1 MVTLTSPSAPRTA
14 RTTLAFGD
22 MNHTWV
28 GHYWLP
34 SLGLTQYRS
43 AFMESLVDARMLDHL
58 TKREL
63 RGQLKMV
70 DAFHRTSL
78 QYGTLLL
85 KRLNYDRRLLEERR
99 RQADSDNES
108 RDVLVWTNERVIR
121 WVAAIGLKVTTWDN
135 HFILGSLFK
144 LFPIYKGIRQSSAG
158 IWSARRPIGAGWEFR
173 QQCNG
178 IGFTNSY
185 PERSGN
191 QASRWV
197 SSIW

>member
-99 RQADSDNES
+99 RQADSDADS

-121 WVAAIGLKVTTWDN
+121 WVAAIGLKVRTGVIQFVVFLALFSFCCSKFQEFAN
-135 HFILGSLFK
+135 HLLESGVH
-144 LFPIYKGIRQSSAG
+144 
-158 IWSARRPIGAGWEFR
+158 GALLALDESFDSNAMGLALQIPTQNVQVIKR
-173 QQCNG
+173 IANH
-178 IGFTNSY
+178 
-185 PERSGN
+185 
-191 QASRWV
+191 
-197 SSIW
+197 

>member
-99 RQADSDNES
+99 RQADSDAES
-108 RDVLVWTNERVIR
+108 RDVLVWTNDRVIR
-121 WVAAIGLKVTTWDN
+121 WVAAIGLKVYFLHSSKN
-135 HFILGSLFK
+135 IVYLILL
-144 LFPIYKGIRQSSAG
+144 
-158 IWSARRPIGAGWEFR
+158 
-173 QQCNG
+173 N
-178 IGFTNSY
+178 NSF
-185 PERSGN
+185 N
-191 QASRWV
+191 CHK
-197 SSIW
+197 

>member
-1 MVTLTSPSAPRTA
+1 LKLRLAIQEMVTLTSPSAPRTA

-34 SLGLTQYRS
+34 SLGLAQYRS

-99 RQADSDNES
+99 RQADSDSES
-108 RDVLVWTNERVIR
+108 RDVFVWTNDRVIR
-121 WVAAIGLKVTTWDN
+121 WVAAIGLKVRVHSSKNIW
-135 HFILGSLFK
+135 LK
-144 LFPIYKGIRQSSAG
+144 LIV
-158 IWSARRPIGAGWEFR
+158 EF
-173 QQCNG
+173 
-178 IGFTNSY
+178 
-185 PERSGN
+185 
-191 QASRWV
+191 
-197 SSIW
+197 